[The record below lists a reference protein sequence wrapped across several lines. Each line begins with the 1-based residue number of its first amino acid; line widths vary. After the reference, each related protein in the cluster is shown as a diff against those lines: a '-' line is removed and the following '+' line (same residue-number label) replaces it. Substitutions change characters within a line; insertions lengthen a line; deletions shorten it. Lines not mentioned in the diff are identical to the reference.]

1 MKVHLEGRH
10 IDHSLCGGPFII
22 EGHGR
27 FLVEW
32 WVEPEDVLVRG
43 NAIASDDPDFDR
55 MVEDEIIARLDSG
68 NGWAWCVLCVRV
80 TLGPAHGMA
89 TLGCCSASSKE
100 DFLAG
105 HSDYF
110 DGLIDDAKRE
120 CVEDFKRLKATV
132 DSLASEVT

>member
-1 MKVHLEGRH
+1 MTYAKNAF
-10 IDHSLCGGPFII
+10 SGPFII

-32 WVEPEDVLVRG
+32 WVEPEDVPVRG

-55 MVEDEIIARLDSG
+55 MVEDELIARLDSG

-89 TLGCCSASSKE
+89 TMTRSASSKE

-105 HSDYF
+105 LSDYL
-110 DGLIDDAKRE
+110 DDLIDEAKRK